1 MSGGAQAWV
10 WWHLLT
16 GIGYVVLASLASGHA
31 LLRKRDPRAA
41 FGWIGVCW
49 LMPYAGAALYAL
61 FGINRVETRGRRLHG
76 LSVKRP
82 QQLPPHD
89 DELPLTQLQRLG
101 GAVSGMP
108 LLGGNTVHPLQDGE
122 AAYPAM
128 LQAIDAARES
138 VWLASYIFDTTGW
151 CQRFMDALS
160 AAHARGVQVRVLVDG
175 FGELYS
181 RRRAVT
187 RLRRAGV
194 PAARF
199 LPPRLLPPSLSLNL
213 RNHRKLLIVDGEIG
227 FTGGMNIGNRHLM
240 GRRGRRA
247 HDLHFRLRGPVV
259 VQLAAAF
266 QRDWSFATGEQLP
279 LAPPPEPAGEARC
292 RVISDG
298 PDEDIDKLVL
308 VLLSAVSA
316 AHRSIRIMTPYFL
329 PPRELGAALQ
339 AAALRGVEVE
349 VMLPARSNLRFVD
362 WATRHALTER
372 QFRGIKLWL
381 APPPFSHC
389 KLLVVD
395 GIYAMIGSANLD
407 PRSLR
412 LNFELGV
419 EVYDAALCAQLDAL
433 FEQHRQGC
441 QRLEVASLEQR
452 SLLIRLRDAVFWLF
466 SPYL

>member
-1 MSGGAQAWV
+1 MTGVSEARI
-10 WWHLLT
+10 WWNLLT
-16 GIGYVVLASLASGHA
+16 GAGYIVLAVLASSHA

-49 LMPYAGAALYAL
+49 LMPYAGAILYAL
-61 FGINRVETRGRRLHG
+61 FGINRVETRGRRFRG
-76 LSVKRP
+76 LSVARP
-82 QQLPPHD
+82 VQLPPHH
-89 DELPLTQLQRLG
+89 DELPLTQLQRVG

-108 LLGGNTVHPLQDGE
+108 LLGGNTVETLQDGE
-122 AAYPAM
+122 QTYPAM
-128 LQAIDAARES
+128 LQAIEGARDS

-151 CQRFMDALS
+151 CHRFYDALC

-175 FGELYS
+175 FGEFYS
-181 RRRAVT
+181 RRHAVN

-199 LPPRLLPPSLSLNL
+199 LPPHLLPPSLSLNL
-213 RNHRKLLIVDGEIG
+213 RNHRKLLIVDGLVG

-240 GRRGRRA
+240 GRRGQRVR
-247 HDLHFRLRGPVV
+247 DLHFRLRGPVV

-266 QRDWSFATGEQLP
+266 QRDWWFAAEEELTL
-279 LAPPPEPAGEARC
+279 PPPGQRQGDARC

-308 VLLSAVSA
+308 VLLSAISA

-329 PPRELGAALQ
+329 PPRELGTALQ

-349 VMLPARSNLRFVD
+349 VMLPAHSNLRFVD
-362 WATRHALTER
+362 WASRHALTER
-372 QFRGIKLWL
+372 QFRGVKLWL
-381 APPPFSHC
+381 SPPPFSHC
-389 KLLVVD
+389 KLLVID

-419 EVYDAALCAQLDAL
+419 EVYDDGLCAQLDAL
-433 FEQHRQGC
+433 FEQHRQSC
-441 QRLEVASLEQR
+441 QRLEIESLEQR
-452 SLLIRLRDAVFWLF
+452 ALLLRLRDAFFWLF